1 MTLYDFSRQISQL
14 KGEKKYDEAI
24 AFFKKNK
31 VTFTNEQVANNE
43 YIISDMLYSLRGGNH
58 FDAGF
63 KFLQIYGIEIN
74 SNTKERI
81 ITAYGWLLWSKYK
94 SENTNNNNHLDD
106 IEYHF
111 DDEELEHPEQ
121 IHYQKSDLV
130 IKIEELI
137 PLLYEKDTDFSKSV
151 ISNLFSIVLKCEKN
165 NPSKNWAL
173 VDEFCNH
180 FSPNRLDTEC
190 RTIKVERKGVLKDM
204 ELASDKEN
212 WYAYKTKA
220 LQKLGRW
227 QECFDLSKNAL
238 DNIKTFHYSND
249 IWFSRRIAL
258 AKKNLGSPEETII
271 ELESILRKKK
281 EWFIQKELAEMY
293 FEQDNVEVAYKYALQ
308 AFNNFGPLEYKIDLL
323 FLMGNI
329 YQAMDKKDLA
339 FKHFSLSKLIR
350 LSQDPPWKIPQKL
363 IDELNNFD
371 NNEINFNELGN
382 LKSELKKLWSSSV
395 PTQKFT
401 GNDEVKEGVVKV
413 ILHNNEKGKD
423 GFLAGDNVDYYFN
436 VFSNNPLVSKIE
448 AHKKVMFAILPP
460 DNPNKPKA
468 KIIKVTN

>member
-1 MTLYDFSRQISQL
+1 MTPFDFSRQISQL
-14 KGEKKYDEAI
+14 KREKKFDEAI
-24 AFFKKNK
+24 AFFKQNK
-31 VTFTNEQVANNE
+31 VTFTNEQIANNE
-43 YIISDMLYSLRGGNH
+43 YIVSDMLYSLRGANH

-63 KFLQIYGIEIN
+63 KFLQIYNIAIN

-94 SENTNNNNHLDD
+94 SENTNNNSFMDD

-111 DDEELEHPEQ
+111 DEEELDNPSQ
-121 IHYQKSDLV
+121 NHYQKSELV
-130 IKIEELI
+130 AKVEELI
-137 PLLYEKDTDFSKSV
+137 PLLYEKNTDFSKSV

-165 NPSKNWAL
+165 KPSQNWAL
-173 VDEFCNH
+173 VNEFCDH
-180 FSPNRLDTEC
+180 FSPDKLDVEC
-190 RTIKVERKGVLKDM
+190 RTIKVERKGSQKDM
-204 ELASDKEN
+204 EMASDKEN

-238 DNIKTFHYSND
+238 DNIKPFHYSND
-249 IWFSRRIAL
+249 VWFSRRIAL
-258 AKKNLGSPEETII
+258 AKKNLGSPEETIV

-293 FEQDNVEVAYKYALQ
+293 FEQNNVEVAYKYALE
-308 AFNNFGPLEYKIDLL
+308 ALNNFGPLEFKIDLL
-323 FLMGNI
+323 FLMGKI

-363 IDELNNFD
+363 IDELSDFD
-371 NNEINFNELGN
+371 SDEININELGR
-382 LKSELKKLWSSSV
+382 LGSEMKKLWNGAV
-395 PTQKFT
+395 PRKKFT
-401 GNDEVKEGVVKV
+401 GDDDVKEGVVKV
-413 ILHNNEKGKD
+413 ILHNNERGKD
-423 GFLAGDNVDYYFN
+423 GFLVGDNVDYYFN
-436 VFSNNPLVSKIE
+436 VFANSSLVSRIE
-448 AHKKVMFAILPP
+448 AHIKVMFTVLPP

-468 KIIKVTN
+468 KIIKVVN